1 MAAPRPLEGLLVVSL
16 EQAVAAPM
24 CTVRLADAGARV
36 IKVERPDGDFARGYD
51 RLVAGESSYFVW
63 LNRGKESLVLDLK
76 EDGDKEVLSRLLA
89 AADVLVQNLRPGA
102 LARLGFTEA
111 ALRAA
116 NSRLIMCNI
125 SGFAPDGQM
134 AERKSYDLLI
144 QAESGLCSVTGSA
157 DEPGRV
163 GISICDITTG
173 MTAYQAIL
181 EALLARASSGAGTSI
196 DVSMFDVLA
205 ELNAVPWLQWRH
217 GGRQP
222 PRLGLRHP
230 SIQPYGVWRCGDGT
244 PILLAIQNEREWAM
258 FCARVVARPELAKDP
273 RFHDNS
279 ARVAHRDE
287 LEAEIGTVLSRLDG
301 ENVCIALDAADI
313 AYGRLNDMAGLDAHP
328 EFRVAG
334 CETTS
339 GPVQVPVTAPRFAGE
354 ARPHGPVPALGADSA
369 HIRAEFAPPGKP
381 AAGST
386 SA

>member
-1 MAAPRPLEGLLVVSL
+1 MGAPRPLEGLLVVSL
-16 EQAVAAPM
+16 EQAVAAPL
-24 CTVRLADAGARV
+24 CSVRLAEAGARV
-36 IKVERPDGDFARGYD
+36 IKVERPEGDFARGYD
-51 RLVAGESSYFVW
+51 RLVEGESAYFVW

-76 EDGDKEVLSRLLA
+76 VDADKQCLSRILA
-89 AADVLVQNLRPGA
+89 AVDVFVQNLRPGA
-102 LARLGFTEA
+102 LARLGFTEE

-116 NSRLIMCNI
+116 NPGLIICNI
-125 SGFAPDGQM
+125 SGFSPGGTM

-163 GISICDITTG
+163 GISICDIATG

-181 EALLARASSGAGTSI
+181 EALLARTSGGAGTTI
-196 DVSMFDVLA
+196 DISMFDVLA

-244 PILLAIQNEREWAM
+244 PILLAIQNEREWAV
-258 FCARVVARPELAKDP
+258 FCQRVLARPELATDA
-273 RFHDNS
+273 RFSDNS
-279 ARVAHRDE
+279 ARVAHRDD
-287 LEAEIGTVLSRLDG
+287 LEVEIASVLSRLDG
-301 ENVCIALDAADI
+301 EAVCLALDTADI

-328 EFRVAG
+328 EFRRSD
-334 CETTS
+334 CDTPS
-339 GPVQVPVTAPRFAGE
+339 GLVQVPTTAPQFAGE
-354 ARPHGPVPALGADSA
+354 SRSHGAVPALGADSER
-369 HIRAEFAPPGKP
+369 IRAEFAPPGKP
-381 AAGST
+381 ALRST